1 MLRVLKECSMRLA
14 VVLSVL
20 AFLTLSTVDAVAQT
34 SLAGTTWIM
43 ASAGKRPPSISFA
56 ADGKVGGFGGC
67 NRFFGGYTQ
76 QGEDLSF
83 SALGATRMACPAGVM
98 KLEQEFFAMLGAVR
112 AARIEASELVL
123 IDASGKE
130 LARLA
135 RRSGE

>member
-1 MLRVLKECSMRLA
+1 MRISALLCSALMLALCSGQVMA
-14 VVLSVL
+14 ET
-20 AFLTLSTVDAVAQT
+20 A
-34 SLAGTTWIM
+34 LAGTTWIM
-43 ASAGKRPPSISFA
+43 ASAGKRPPSVSFA
-56 ADGKVGGFGGC
+56 EDGKVGGFGGC

-76 QGEDLSF
+76 QGEALSF
-83 SALGATRMACPAGVM
+83 SPLGATRMACPGGVM
-98 KLEQEFFAMLGAVR
+98 KLEQEFFAMLGNVR